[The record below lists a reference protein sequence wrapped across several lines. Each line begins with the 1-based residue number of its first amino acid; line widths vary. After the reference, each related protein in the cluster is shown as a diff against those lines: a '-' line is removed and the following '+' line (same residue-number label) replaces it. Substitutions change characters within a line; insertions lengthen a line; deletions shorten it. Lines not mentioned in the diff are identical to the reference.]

1 MAARQ
6 IVLTL
11 FHTERCGLCENAK
24 EALFRVQKTVPFA
37 LKEISLNKPECPK
50 ELAERYVFDVP
61 VVHMN
66 DKFLL
71 QHRVDEQRLKQ
82 TLQDYLRTGKQPDPL
97 A

>member
-11 FHTERCGLCENAK
+11 FHTERCGLCDNAK
-24 EALFRVQKTVPFA
+24 EALLRVQKTVPFT
-37 LKEISLNKPECPK
+37 LKELNLNKPECPR
-50 ELAERYVFDVP
+50 ELAERYVFDTP

-66 DKFLL
+66 NKFLL

-82 TLQDYLRTGKQPDPL
+82 ALEEFRQTGKAPKPFV
-97 A
+97 